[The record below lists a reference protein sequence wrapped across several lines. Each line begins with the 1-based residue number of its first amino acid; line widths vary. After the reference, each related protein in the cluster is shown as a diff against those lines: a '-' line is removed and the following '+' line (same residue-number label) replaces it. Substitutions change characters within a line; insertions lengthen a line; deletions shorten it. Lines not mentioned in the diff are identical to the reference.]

1 MLSQT
6 LATLTLGAITSSI
19 LPVLGAPTQSAVPLT
34 FSYVSTQGHGN
45 TNLSLV
51 EGDYGYAMQELSVP
65 ATISAYVSSNTLTM
79 ACPHPGLQAAL
90 IPADDGVTWNFQ
102 WVDGSKVGSLPQGSR
117 LDAFS
122 VGGRATW
129 ADTTD
134 DPTVN
139 TTVRMRN
146 S

>member
-1 MLSQT
+1 MLFQT
-6 LATLTLGAITSSI
+6 FATFTLGAVTSNI
-19 LPVLGAPTQSAVPLT
+19 LPALCAPTQSAVPLT
-34 FSYVSTQGHGN
+34 FSYVSSDDHGN

-51 EGDYGYAMQELSVP
+51 QGDYGYGMQELSVP
-65 ATISAYVSSNTLTM
+65 TTISAYVGSNTLTM
-79 ACPHPGLQAAL
+79 ACPYPGLQAAL
-90 IPADDGVTWNFQ
+90 IPAADGVTWNFQ
-102 WVDGSKVGSLPQGSR
+102 WVDASKVDTLPQGSR

-139 TTVRMRN
+139 TTVRMPT